1 MNEFEKTY
9 CETDLKQDMINNTK
23 EYYKILA
30 EMFSYPE
37 HHLTNRYE
45 EFEDAMAFLLP
56 EKKTEIKDLFLNHK
70 ALSFKDQQEYYLKTF
85 DVQAVCHLDIGY
97 VLFGDDYKR
106 AQLLVNLQAEHQ
118 KAGID
123 CGTELADHLPN
134 ILKLLVTTEDQDF
147 ANELGFVVLIPA
159 IQFMILKFSNTEN
172 HYKGLLEILLE
183 LLKRDF
189 KGEDLEEY
197 VIPEQYF
204 KGEQDFLIPSPKQT
218 ICDTLCNQRKKI

>member
-1 MNEFEKTY
+1 MDNKRN
-9 CETDLKQDMINNTK
+9 K
-23 EYYKILA
+23 YKIFADL
-30 EMFSYPE
+30 FSYPD
-37 HHLTNRYE
+37 HHFEARYRTILKFIDE
-45 EFEDAMAFLLP
+45 QLPGKNDELKLLV
-56 EKKTEIKDLFLNHK
+56 EQHA
-70 ALSFKDQQEYYLKTF
+70 ALSLKKQQEYYLKTF
-85 DVQAVCHLDIGY
+85 DVQAICHLDIGY
-97 VLFGDDYKR
+97 VMFGDDYKR

-134 ILKLLVTTEDQDF
+134 ILNLLATTDDQDF

-159 IQFMILKFSNTEN
+159 IQFMILKFKNTEN
-172 HYKGLLEILLE
+172 HYKSLLEILLE
-183 LLKRDF
+183 LLKHDF

>member
-1 MNEFEKTY
+1 MNSKIYYQKLASLFTY
-9 CETDLKQDMINNTK
+9 PNELSENAWIGFKNT
-23 EYYKILA
+23 IA
-30 EMFSYPE
+30 
-37 HHLTNRYE
+37 
-45 EFEDAMAFLLP
+45 DFLPLR
-56 EKKTEIKDLFLNHK
+56 IKDAHQLADIFCNMDFCK
-70 ALSFKDQQEYYLKTF
+70 KQEYYLKTF

-134 ILKLLVTTEDQDF
+134 ILNLLATTDDQDF

-159 IQFMILKFSNTEN
+159 IQFMILKFKNTEN